1 VEVVND
7 EVDTMTG
14 CSGYE
19 KPDKKCEK
27 DRYWMEAQSKKA
39 QAMSEKVWR
48 ESRYYTDKDLRE
60 TRARSRDDDEPESTA
75 TD

>member
-1 VEVVND
+1 MSD
-7 EVDTMTG
+7 DKDTMTG

-19 KPDKKCEK
+19 KPDVVTVPGDKL
-27 DRYWMEAQSKKA
+27 WMEAQSKKA
-39 QAMSEKVWR
+39 QAMSEKHWR

-60 TRARSRDDDEPESTA
+60 TRARSKDDGEPESPA